1 LVLQPV
7 PHCRHGV
14 SRVGMFLGPLLGG
27 SIPARFGYAAVFLT
41 FGMLT
46 LLNFVWVAAAIP
58 ANTAKS

>member
-1 LVLQPV
+1 
-7 PHCRHGV
+7 
-14 SRVGMFLGPLLGG
+14 MFLGPLLGG